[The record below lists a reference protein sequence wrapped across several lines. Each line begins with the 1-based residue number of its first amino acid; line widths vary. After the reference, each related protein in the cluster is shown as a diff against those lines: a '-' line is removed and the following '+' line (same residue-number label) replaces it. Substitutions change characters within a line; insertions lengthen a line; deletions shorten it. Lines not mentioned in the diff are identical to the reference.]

1 MRTDLVSFAERS
13 WGVAGD
19 EICSLS
25 IDLLGQF
32 ASCAARRRWGFLSVM
47 LPCAVH
53 LTLLQYMLRTARAVY
68 ALMYMCSCGSC
79 YQHVIKSF
87 AMQH

>member
-1 MRTDLVSFAERS
+1 MRTDLVRFAERS

-19 EICSLS
+19 ELCSLS
-25 IDLLGQF
+25 IDLLSKF
-32 ASCAARRRWGFLSVM
+32 ASCAARRRWEFLSVM
-47 LPCAVH
+47 LACAVD

-68 ALMYMCSCGSC
+68 ALTYICSCGSC
-79 YQHVIKSF
+79 CQQVIQSF